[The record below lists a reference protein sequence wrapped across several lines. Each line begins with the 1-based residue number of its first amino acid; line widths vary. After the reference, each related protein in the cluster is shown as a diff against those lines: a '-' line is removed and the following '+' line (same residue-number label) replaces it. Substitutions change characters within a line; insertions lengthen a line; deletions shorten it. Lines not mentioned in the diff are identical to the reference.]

1 MNDTLRQKLAK
12 LPANSGVYRFYD
24 ENEVL
29 LYVGKAKVLKNRVK
43 SYFRSDLPS
52 ARIAKM
58 VSQIADLQITIT
70 PSEADALILE
80 NSLIKQL
87 KPRYNILL
95 RDDKT
100 YPYIAVDFAREFP
113 RLELTRKVQKGKKVV
128 YFGPYYRG
136 ASEILEAVYSQFAL
150 VQKSSCL
157 REKKA
162 CLFAQISRCHAPC
175 EGRISKEDYARILQE
190 AIKAVKNPAL
200 LLKKMQEEMAQAAAC
215 ENFEQAAALR
225 DKIQAVQAVSRCE
238 ASVDLAKAEDFDAF
252 SVAKLGEFA
261 CVVRFSVRE
270 GKVAGVKSDICEGEE
285 LSGLYKQALLAAY
298 KSEIPLAVSRVYVAD
313 EFEDFGVVSE
323 ILKQRFGKFELKV
336 AKIGDKKRLCEVAR
350 QNALLTLKDAVKD
363 KNGVFLRE
371 FSDFFGLDKSVRRIE
386 VFDNSQL
393 FGEAIVGG
401 MVVWEFGGVG
411 ETGEDGAQAS
421 EAELLKSNLVLT
433 KRQKAVFG
441 GRWDKQSYRYFHL
454 SGASDFEQMK
464 EILTKRAMKFGEV
477 SPPDLWVIDGG
488 EALVRLARQVVASVG
503 ASVEVI
509 GVAKEKIDAKAHRAK
524 GRAQDKIWTKF
535 GEVKLT
541 TSDEKLLFLQALRDE
556 AHRFAI
562 SFHRQTRSR
571 NTLNASRFAQ
581 LKIPAG
587 ESKKLLD
594 YFGSFE
600 AVFNADFEE
609 LRAVCGGKIA
619 RKIAEFNASE

>member
-1 MNDTLRQKLAK
+1 MNEILRQKLAK
-12 LPANSGVYRFYD
+12 LPASSGVYRFYD

-52 ARIAKM
+52 GRIAKM

-100 YPYIAVDFAREFP
+100 YPYIAVDFACEFP

-175 EGRISKEDYARILQE
+175 EGRISKKDYALILQE
-190 AIKAVKNPAL
+190 AIKAVKKPAL
-200 LLKKMQEEMAQAAAC
+200 LLKRMQEEMTRAAES

-225 DKIQAVQAVSRCE
+225 DKIQAIQAVSRCE

-285 LSGLYKQALLAAY
+285 GAGLYKQALLAAY

-323 ILKQRFGKFELKV
+323 ILKSRFGKFELKV

-401 MVVWEFGGVG
+401 MVVWEFGGAG
-411 ETGEDGAQAS
+411 EVGAQAN
-421 EAELLKSNLVLT
+421 EAELSKSNLVLT
-433 KRQKAVFG
+433 KRQKTVFG
-441 GRWDKQSYRYFHL
+441 GRWDKQSYRHFHL

-464 EILTKRAMKFGEV
+464 EILTKRAMKFGEI

-488 EALVRLARQVVASVG
+488 EALVRLAQAVVASLG
-503 ASVEVI
+503 AGVEVI

-535 GEVKLT
+535 GEVKLAVN
-541 TSDEKLLFLQALRDE
+541 DEKLLFLQALRDE

-581 LKIPAG
+581 LKISAG

-609 LRAVCGGKIA
+609 LKAVCGGKIA
-619 RKIAEFNASE
+619 RKIVEFSESE